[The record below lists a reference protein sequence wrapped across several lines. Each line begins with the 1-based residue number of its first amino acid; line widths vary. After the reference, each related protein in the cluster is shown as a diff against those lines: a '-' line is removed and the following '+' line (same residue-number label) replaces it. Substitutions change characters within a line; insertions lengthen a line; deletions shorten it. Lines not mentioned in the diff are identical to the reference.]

1 MVPKVLHIV
10 WIGDES
16 KRPDE
21 LIQTWRDKNP
31 SFQVKVWGNKEYEET
46 TWRLQRHMDFLYP
59 WAKAGVADLMRYE
72 ILYNEGGITL
82 DADSY
87 CLAPLEDWLLKPS
100 AFTNWEHELDRPGLL
115 GVNMMGGVK
124 GNEFWKMVI
133 DCLDYVDYLPPLQP
147 WISTGP
153 QLLTNI
159 YRDSKYPLTVYPSH
173 YVIRDHF
180 AGNSYT
186 GDGHCFATQT
196 WYSTTKYYATEEVAD
211 TKLVLGDKHE

>member
-21 LIQTWRDKNP
+21 LIQTWRDINP
-31 SFQVKVWGNKEYEET
+31 TYKVKVWGNKEYEET
-46 TWRLQRHMDFLYP
+46 TWRLKRHMDYMYP
-59 WAKAGVADLMRYE
+59 WAKAGVADMMRYE

-100 AFTNWEHELDRPGLL
+100 AFTCWEQELERPGLL

-124 GNEFWKMVI
+124 GNDFWKLVV
-133 DCLDYVDYLPPLQP
+133 DCLDMVDYLPPLQA
-147 WISTGP
+147 WIATGP
-153 QLLTNI
+153 KLLTRI
-159 YRDSKYPLTVYPSH
+159 YNESKYPLTVYPSH
-173 YVIRDHF
+173 YIVRDHF
-180 AGNSYT
+180 AGRTYT
-186 GDGHCFATQT
+186 GDGHCFGTQT
-196 WYSTTKYYATEEVAD
+196 WYSTTKYFDDDEQAD
-211 TKLVLGDKHE
+211 KKLKLGA